1 MIKMQHR
8 FKYSCRI
15 QRVVSALIIGVA
27 CSVSTPVIA
36 GVKFELN
43 ENVWLSVGGGIRMQ
57 LDSRKSDFDNNS
69 DFSFDSIRLYV
80 AGQVHKYLKFSI
92 NTDKQ
97 NHDSTD
103 LIDAIARIEINP
115 SINFWFGRTLIPGD
129 RVEINGPFYGL
140 TWNQYRQPL
149 FPADQGGAAGSLGR
163 GEGGVFW
170 GTTGRVHYALGIYD
184 GLKGFSNQD
193 NNKLY
198 AVRLTYNFLNVES
211 NFGYYTSSTYFGE
224 QGDIFTLGFS
234 LQNQIDGTGNAVEH
248 GDFYSYTFD
257 ILSET
262 VLSGG
267 GVVTIEADYKKF
279 DADFTPVSPPTAG
292 SGPCFC
298 LFDGHSVFGT
308 VAYLFPKVIGWGK
321 FQPYVRYVENSPSDA
336 RSSDSIELGLNY
348 VIDGQNTKLNFNY
361 VQGDANASGFA
372 GRDVGRATLGVQ
384 FQY

>member
-1 MIKMQHR
+1 VRYKSLRGKHSLKINK
-8 FKYSCRI
+8 
-15 QRVVSALIIGVA
+15 LILLIA
-27 CSVSTPVIA
+27 ILMTPLSVMS
-36 GVKFELN
+36 GVKFKHSDTF
-43 ENVWLSVGGGIRMQ
+43 WLSVGGGVRMQ
-57 LDSRKSDFDNNS
+57 LDSKKSDLDNNS
-69 DFSFDSIRLYV
+69 DFSFDSVRLYV
-80 AGQVHKYLKFSI
+80 AAQIHKYLKFSI

-115 SINFWFGRTLIPGD
+115 SVNFWFGRTLIPGD

-170 GTTGRVHYALGIYD
+170 GTTKRVHYVLGIYD
-184 GLKGFSNQD
+184 GLKGFSNRD

-198 AVRLTYNFLNVES
+198 AVRLAYHLLSIES

-224 QGDIFTLGFS
+224 QGDILTIGFS
-234 LQNQIDGTGNAVEH
+234 FQNQIDGTGSVTES

-262 VLSGG
+262 VMSDG
-267 GVVTIEADYKKF
+267 GVITLEADYKIF
-279 DADFTPVSPPTAG
+279 DSDFTPVSPPT
-292 SGPCFC
+292 SGFDSCFC
-298 LFDGHSVFGT
+298 LFDGYSVFST
-308 VAYLFPKVIGWGK
+308 IAYLFPKVVGWGK
-321 FQPYVRYVENSPSDA
+321 FQPYARYVNNSPSDA
-336 RSSDSIELGLNY
+336 RSSDSIEMGLNY
-348 VIDGQNTKLNFNY
+348 IIDGQDTKFNLNY

-372 GRDVGRATLGVQ
+372 SRNFGRVTFGLQLQ
-384 FQY
+384 F

>member
-1 MIKMQHR
+1 MFKVQYQHLR
-8 FKYSCRI
+8 NTHIRNITK
-15 QRVVSALIIGVA
+15 LIIL
-27 CSVSTPVIA
+27 SVISLATMPVMS
-36 GVKFELN
+36 GVKFEHSDT
-43 ENVWLSVGGGIRMQ
+43 VWLSVGGGIRMQ
-57 LDSRKSDFDNNS
+57 LDSRKSDLDNNS

-80 AGQVHKYLKFSI
+80 AAQVHKYLKFSI

-103 LIDAIARIEINP
+103 LIDAIARVEINP
-115 SINFWFGRTLIPGD
+115 SVNFWFGRTLIPGD

-198 AVRLTYNFLNVES
+198 AVRLAYHLLNVES

-224 QGDIFTLGFS
+224 QGNILTLGFS
-234 LQNQIDGTGNAVEH
+234 LQNQIDGTGSAVES

-257 ILSET
+257 VLSET
-262 VLSGG
+262 VMSNG
-267 GVVTIEADYKKF
+267 GVITIEADYKKF
-279 DADFTPVSPPTAG
+279 DSDFTPASPPTAG
-292 SGPCFC
+292 SSTCFC

-308 VAYLFPKVIGWGK
+308 VAYLFPKVIAWGK
-321 FQPYVRYVENSPSDA
+321 FQPYARYVENSPSDA

-348 VIDGQNTKLNFNY
+348 VIDGQNAKLNFNY

-372 GRDVGRATLGVQ
+372 GRDVGRATLGLQLQ
-384 FQY
+384 F

>member
-1 MIKMQHR
+1 MFMVQHQFLRCKQVRKIIKVIVL
-8 FKYSCRI
+8 STI
-15 QRVVSALIIGVA
+15 ALTA
-27 CSVSTPVIA
+27 MPVMA
-36 GVKFELN
+36 GLKFEHSDT
-43 ENVWLSVGGGIRMQ
+43 VWLSVGGGIRMQ
-57 LDSRKSDFDNNS
+57 LDSRKSDLDNNS
-69 DFSFDSIRLYV
+69 DFSIDSIRLYI
-80 AGQVHKYLKFSI
+80 AAQVHKYLKFSI

-103 LIDAIARIEINP
+103 LIDAIARVEINP
-115 SINFWFGRTLIPGD
+115 SINFWIGRTLIPGD

-198 AVRLTYNFLNVES
+198 AVRLAYHLLNVES

-224 QGDIFTLGFS
+224 QGNILTLGFS
-234 LQNQIDGTGNAVEH
+234 LQNQIDGVGSAIES

-257 ILSET
+257 VLSET
-262 VLSGG
+262 VLSNG
-267 GVVTIEADYKKF
+267 GVITMEADYKKF
-279 DADFTPVSPPTAG
+279 DSDFTPASPPTAG
-292 SGPCFC
+292 SSTCFC

-308 VAYLFPKVIGWGK
+308 VAYLFPKVIAWGK
-321 FQPYVRYVENSPSDA
+321 FQPYARYVENSPSDA
-336 RSSDSIELGLNY
+336 RSSDSFELGLNY

-372 GRDVGRATLGVQ
+372 GRDVGRATLGLQLQ
-384 FQY
+384 F

>member
-1 MIKMQHR
+1 MYKVKYQHLR
-8 FKYSCRI
+8 NTRI
-15 QRVVSALIIGVA
+15 RNITKLIFLSIISLA
-27 CSVSTPVIA
+27 SMPVMSGI
-36 GVKFELN
+36 KFEHSDT
-43 ENVWLSVGGGIRMQ
+43 VWLSVGGGIRMQ
-57 LDSRKSDFDNNS
+57 LDSRKSDLDNNS

-80 AGQVHKYLKFSI
+80 AAQIHKYLKFSI

-103 LIDAIARIEINP
+103 LIDAIARVEINP

-198 AVRLTYNFLNVES
+198 AVRLAYHLLNVES

-224 QGDIFTLGFS
+224 QGNILTLGFS
-234 LQNQIDGTGNAVEH
+234 LQNQIDGVGSAVES

-257 ILSET
+257 VLSET
-262 VLSGG
+262 VMSNG
-267 GVVTIEADYKKF
+267 GVITIEADYKKF
-279 DADFTPVSPPTAG
+279 DSDFTPASPPTAG
-292 SGPCFC
+292 SSTCFC

-321 FQPYVRYVENSPSDA
+321 FQPYARYVENSPSDA

-372 GRDVGRATLGVQ
+372 GRDVGRATLGLQ
-384 FQY
+384 FQF